1 MVRFKSTLAFS
12 LLLATSLVS
21 LGIVAQTSAEK
32 TKELAAA
39 KPQTDSTQ
47 TDSAQ
52 TNSAQTQNPKTDTS
66 STNAAISTATT
77 TTSNQTVKKTK
88 KESGKESQDKRF
100 IPSEEIS
107 EDFAVSFPVDI

>member
-1 MVRFKSTLAFS
+1 MLRPKSTLAFS

-21 LGIVAQTSAEK
+21 LGIVAQTSDEK
-32 TKELAAA
+32 SRGLAAA
-39 KPQTDSTQ
+39 KSQ

-52 TNSAQTQNPKTDTS
+52 TQDPKTDAS
-66 STNAAISTATT
+66 STSAATSTATST
-77 TTSNQTVKKTK
+77 ASNQTVKKT
-88 KESGKESQDKRF
+88 EKESQDKGF